1 MTQTLD
7 RSDAGIKADVIDEL
21 RWVAGVDRTRI
32 GVAVYEGA
40 VILAGEV
47 GTLPEQL
54 LACAAAQRMIP
65 VAAVADEISVRAEP
79 ETSDEDVA
87 REVGK
92 VLRSSINVPDTVR
105 ATVSNRKMTL
115 SGSVQWQHERL
126 AAGRAVG
133 YVKSVRAVINQLA
146 LNPTSVASGL
156 EADIRAALLRNAQLE
171 GKQIHV
177 RTDLEG
183 VVAITGRVR
192 SWAAIHQIERICWAG
207 PGVTAVTHHL
217 QIDN

>member
-7 RSDAGIKADVIDEL
+7 RSDAGIKTDVIDEL
-21 RWVAGVDRTRI
+21 RWVAGVDATRI

-40 VILAGEV
+40 VILAVEV
-47 GTLPEQL
+47 GTLLEQL
-54 LACAAAQRMIP
+54 LACAAQRVTG

-105 ATVSNRKMTL
+105 ATVSNRKVTL

-133 YVKSVRAVINQLA
+133 YVKSVRAVINRLA
-146 LNPTSVASGL
+146 LNP
-156 EADIRAALLRNAQLE
+156 R
-171 GKQIHV
+171 
-177 RTDLEG
+177 
-183 VVAITGRVR
+183 
-192 SWAAIHQIERICWAG
+192 
-207 PGVTAVTHHL
+207 
-217 QIDN
+217 